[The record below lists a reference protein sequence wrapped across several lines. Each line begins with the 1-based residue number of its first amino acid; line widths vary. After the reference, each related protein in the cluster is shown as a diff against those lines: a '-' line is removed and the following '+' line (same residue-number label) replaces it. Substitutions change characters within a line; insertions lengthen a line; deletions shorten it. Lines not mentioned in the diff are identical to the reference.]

1 MRSLNTGPLLPQECH
16 RDLKV
21 GKEILMSDFMMS
33 QVQGLLG
40 KVADDV
46 DKVGKSQA
54 EQMEMLLGAINDLAA
69 NLFATQAI
77 LCTLL
82 KDHPVDADKV
92 KAWINSQTDGEHEAP
107 KTHAAVDLLL
117 SDAKKH

>member
-1 MRSLNTGPLLPQECH
+1 
-16 RDLKV
+16 
-21 GKEILMSDFMMS
+21 MSDFMMS

-46 DKVGKSQA
+46 DKMGKSQA
-54 EQMEMLLGAINDLAA
+54 AQMEMLLGAINDLAA

-82 KDHPVDADKV
+82 KDHPVDADQV
-92 KAWINSQTDGEHEAP
+92 KSWITYQTESEDETPRA
-107 KTHAAVDLLL
+107 HAAVDLLL
-117 SDAKKH
+117 SDVKRN

>member
-1 MRSLNTGPLLPQECH
+1 
-16 RDLKV
+16 
-21 GKEILMSDFMMS
+21 MSDFMLS
-33 QVQGLLG
+33 QVQGLLD

-46 DKVGKSQA
+46 DKISKTQA
-54 EQMEMLLGAINDLAA
+54 AHMDMVLGAINDLAA

-92 KAWINSQTDGEHEAP
+92 KAWITSQIDGEDEAP
-107 KTHAAVDLLL
+107 KALAAVDLLL
-117 SDAKKH
+117 SEVKKN